1 MVKLPSTDSVRSYAV
16 GLNKGYVVTR
26 VTPRTKPSSKKGTTS
41 KRVREIRKLM
51 RSVCDLNPLEKKA
64 IEMFKTEV
72 AKVEKRAFKLLKK
85 RLGKR
90 SRAIKKRDELH
101 NLIKMAAKK

>member
-1 MVKLPSTDSVRSYAV
+1 MVKLPSTDCVKSYAV

-26 VTPRTKPSSKKGTTS
+26 VTPRFKPSSKKGSTS

-51 RSVCDLNPLEKKA
+51 RSVCDLNPLEKRTL
-64 IEMFKTEV
+64 EMYKTEV
-72 AKVEKRAFKLLKK
+72 AQVEKRAFKLLKK

-90 SRAIKKRDELH
+90 SRAIKKRDELN